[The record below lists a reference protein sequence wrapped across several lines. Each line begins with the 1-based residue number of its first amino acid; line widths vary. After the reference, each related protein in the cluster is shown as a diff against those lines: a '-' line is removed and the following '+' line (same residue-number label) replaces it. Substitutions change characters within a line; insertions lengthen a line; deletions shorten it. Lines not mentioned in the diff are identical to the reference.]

1 MLTKSESVT
10 SVAPVSPPDEL
21 NAAASRLI
29 EALSR
34 VLAPDEIISDSA
46 ARERLSSDVYSQG
59 ETARLVIRPADR
71 QRLADAVGLI
81 TAQGFAVFPRGGG
94 MSYTGGYLP
103 DRRQAVVVDT
113 SALDAI
119 LEVSPENMTITV
131 EAGVTWKAI
140 YETLDPLGLRL
151 PFFGTFSG
159 ACATV
164 GGGLSNGALF
174 MGTARYGS
182 GAELVLGLEVVTAN
196 GNVLTTGQAGFKNGK
211 GFYRSYGPDL
221 TGLFVHDA
229 GALGVKAAATLRLI
243 KKPSA
248 NDYASFVFATAADAA
263 AALSDIARSGCA
275 EEVYVFDPETNRRS
289 MKEADLK
296 ADIKRLLNVV
306 KKQGLRAGAGIA
318 AAGRG
323 VAGDD
328 VYSLHLV
335 CAGNTD
341 EAVAADRATCCELA
355 LRHRGAEIA
364 DSIPRAVRANL
375 FEPLNGILGGDGD
388 RWAALNSKVAHED
401 AAETIEG
408 VNRIFASHADAM
420 AANRVTFSQLFVAI
434 SNHAFSYEPVLRWY
448 DEWLPLHR
456 STPEPSHLKKLTE
469 PEPNPKGRALV
480 ETIRREIVAF
490 FQARGAASTQIG
502 RTYPYYDS
510 LSPVA
515 AELVAAL
522 KQSLDPSG
530 LMNPGAL
537 GLPASKPI
545 D

>member
-1 MLTKSESVT
+1 MDQPAD
-10 SVAPVSPPDEL
+10 VAG
-21 NAAASRLI
+21 LI
-29 EALSR
+29 EALSHA
-34 VLAPDEIISDSA
+34 LAPDEIISEPA
-46 ARERLSSDVYSQG
+46 TRERLSSDVYSEG
-59 ETARLVIRPADR
+59 ETADLVIRPADR
-71 QRLADAVGLI
+71 QRLAQAVGLM
-81 TAQGFAVFPRGGG
+81 TGLGFAVFPRGGG

-103 DRRQAVVVDT
+103 DRRKAVVVDT

-119 LEVSPENMTITV
+119 LDVSPENMTITV

-159 ACATV
+159 ARATV

-182 GAELVLGLEVVTAN
+182 GAELVLGLEVVTAS

-229 GALGVKAAATLRLI
+229 GALGIKAAATLRLI
-243 KKPSA
+243 KKPA
-248 NDYASFVFATAADAA
+248 VNGYASFVFATAMDAA

-306 KKQGLRAGAGIA
+306 KKQGIRAGAGIA

-355 LRHRGAEIA
+355 VRHRGAEIA

-408 VNRIFASHADAM
+408 VNRIFALHADAM

-469 PEPNPKGRALV
+469 PAPNPQGRALV

-510 LSPVA
+510 LTPVA
-515 AELVAAL
+515 AELVATL